1 MTLESTAKGLVVAEV
16 DPSGVAAESGVREG
30 DVIEKVNG
38 TPVKTAEQLKSA
50 LDRKDGKASLVLV
63 NREGVSLFL
72 TLAAR

>member
-1 MTLESTAKGLVVAEV
+1 MTLESSAQGLVVV
-16 DPSGVAAESGVREG
+16 DLDPSGVAAESGVREG

-38 TPVKTAEQLKSA
+38 TPVKTAVELKSA

-72 TLAAR
+72 TLAAK